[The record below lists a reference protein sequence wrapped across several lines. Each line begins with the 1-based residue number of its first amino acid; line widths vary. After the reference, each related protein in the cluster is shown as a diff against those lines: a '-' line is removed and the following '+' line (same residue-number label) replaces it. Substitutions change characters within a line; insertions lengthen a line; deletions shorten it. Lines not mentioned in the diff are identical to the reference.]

1 MNTPRDWKSET
12 VLKVKGSIVKE
23 GVFHGRPGEDSSNPN
38 AHKPT
43 KFTPEIIE
51 KAFKNIDGQI
61 PIYLTHDKK
70 GQPRQ
75 QIGSTFHAGITSSK
89 DDIEVRGMIWE
100 GPAITRIK
108 NEGLNRFSPEFDFDW
123 DAQGN
128 IVNAHIV
135 GLIPTNSPAIAN
147 PPIEAVATVF
157 DNIGGNMPDPTTAA
171 PAPIVQTTITNPGQ
185 PSGTSTGTYPFIVP
199 NAPPVAPAPN
209 NDNAEVL
216 KQLNALASQ
225 MAANQEVIK
234 DLQAQNNA
242 LKAEGVNKL
251 LIEVKSL
258 GVTNPEAMIANLPA
272 DSQAT
277 VLKAIKDGITSK
289 APMATGGSST
299 GNSGSPTR
307 QDVENSILKEL
318 GISRKEYDKAMS
330 TPCPSLDKEE

>member
-12 VLKVKGSIVKE
+12 VLKVKGSIVRE
-23 GVFHGRPGEDSSNPN
+23 GVFHGRPGEDTSNPN
-38 AHKPT
+38 AFKPSE
-43 KFTPEIIE
+43 FTPEIIE
-51 KAFKNIDGQI
+51 KAFKNINGQI
-61 PIYLTHDKK
+61 PIYLNHDKK

-75 QIGSTFHAGITSSK
+75 QIGSTFHAGITPTN

-108 NEGLNRFSPEFDFDW
+108 NEGLNRFSPEIDFDY
-123 DAQGN
+123 DAQGK

-135 GLIPTNSPAIAN
+135 GLIPTNSPAITN

-157 DNIGGNMPDPTTAA
+157 DNIGGNMPDQPTAA
-171 PAPIVQTTITNPGQ
+171 PAPVVQTTITNPGANT
-185 PSGTSTGTYPFIVP
+185 GTSTGGYFIPAVAQP
-199 NAPPVAPAPN
+199 TLAPQ

-216 KQLNALASQ
+216 KQINALSSQ

-234 DLQAQNNA
+234 SLQAQNDA
-242 LKAEGVNKL
+242 LKADGVNKL
-251 LIEVKSL
+251 LIEVKAL
-258 GVTNPEAMIANLPA
+258 GVANPEAMISGLPA

-277 VLKAIKDGITSK
+277 VLKAIKDGISSK

-299 GNSGSPTR
+299 GNIGSPAR

-330 TPCPSLDKEE
+330 TPCPSLDREE